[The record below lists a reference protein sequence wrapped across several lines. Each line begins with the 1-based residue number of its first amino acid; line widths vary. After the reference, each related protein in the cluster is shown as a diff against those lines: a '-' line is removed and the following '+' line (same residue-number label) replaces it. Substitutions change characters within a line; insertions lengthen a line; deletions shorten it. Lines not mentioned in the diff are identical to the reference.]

1 MTDGQRAAEALQRAG
16 ELLPQSFLAGVVV
29 GALCLLLA
37 LWLLRPLAWKL
48 FSFDRRIRAV
58 RAQQKSSEVRLG
70 LLTETLA
77 PLAEAFP
84 VEVGREG
91 TSTVFLG
98 QPVDYVHFD
107 PEEGVT
113 FIEVKSGVSKLSPKQ
128 AALRRR
134 VERGDV
140 FWETLRIDGATD
152 ER

>member
-1 MTDGQRAAEALQRAG
+1 MTDAQRAAETLGRLGEAVPAG
-16 ELLPQSFLAGVVV
+16 FLLGVGV
-29 GALCLLLA
+29 GAMLLLGA
-37 LWLLRPLAWKL
+37 LWVVRPLAWRL
-48 FSFDRRIRAV
+48 FSFDRRIRDL

-84 VEVGREG
+84 VDVGREG

-98 QPVDYVHFD
+98 QPVDYLHFD

-113 FIEVKSGVSKLSPKQ
+113 FIEVKSGDSRLSPKQ

-134 VERGDV
+134 IEQGDV
-140 FWETLRIDGATD
+140 FWETLRIDGMSD